1 MRPGSVGCAVF
12 AAVVATVASACDPT
26 EPFRAIDE
34 ERVVERVT
42 IAPDSVSAAVRDT
55 FQFAGTAIGP
65 ADRVIQE
72 AEIAW
77 TPGNPSIVRSIGD
90 GRFVVV
96 SAGTAELIAT
106 SLGRRGVA
114 RLVSR

>member
-1 MRPGSVGCAVF
+1 VRRAVL
-12 AAVVATVASACDPT
+12 AAVVATVASACDLT

-42 IAPDSVSAAVRDT
+42 IAPESVSAAVRDT
-55 FQFAGTAIGP
+55 FRLTGTAIGP

-72 AEIAW
+72 AEIEW
-77 TPGNPSIVRSIGD
+77 TSGNPSIARSIGD

-106 SLGRRGVA
+106 SRGRRGVA
-114 RLVSR
+114 LLVTR